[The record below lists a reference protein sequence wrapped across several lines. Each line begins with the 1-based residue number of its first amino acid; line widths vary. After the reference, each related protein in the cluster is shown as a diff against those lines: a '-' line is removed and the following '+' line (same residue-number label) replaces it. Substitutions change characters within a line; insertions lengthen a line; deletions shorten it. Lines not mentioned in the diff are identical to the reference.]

1 MTTKDFFNKAAYKT
15 LYIHEMY
22 IKFCCGVYNYK
33 AFTKLDTKLHNF
45 KTAEPSCSKLTISL
59 VNEMLDFKPVILKNN
74 AIFYIAK
81 SPHKFLK
88 KKYYRD

>member
-1 MTTKDFFNKAAYKT
+1 
-15 LYIHEMY
+15 
-22 IKFCCGVYNYK
+22 
-33 AFTKLDTKLHNF
+33 
-45 KTAEPSCSKLTISL
+45 
-59 VNEMLDFKPVILKNN
+59 MLDFKPVILKNN